1 MDLITVI
8 ITSLVT
14 LLGGGV
20 AGVFINRAAAKK
32 KPEIENRSLEIQNE
46 AASVAAMK
54 DAIDELRKSNDRFQE
69 VHEKD
74 EKTIS
79 DLRREM
85 LDKDTDLTLC
95 QSMLCKNMCCQKRK
109 PISGKGKVF
118 FEKLKAGEE
127 ELNFDPVD

>member
-20 AGVFINRAAAKK
+20 AGVFINKAAAKK
-32 KPEIENRSLEIQNE
+32 KPEIENLGLEIQNE

-54 DAIDELRKSNDRFQE
+54 DAIEEIRKSNDHFQE
-69 VHEKD
+69 IHEKD
-74 EKTIS
+74 EETIS
-79 DLRREM
+79 GLRREM

-109 PISGKGKVF
+109 PITGKGKAF

-127 ELNFDPVD
+127 ELNFEPVE